1 MGDPAWVLPD
11 PEWFPAGVGI
21 AATAEE
27 RAAIGR
33 LRYDKYVL
41 RDGKAYPQA
50 DHANRVLFD
59 PIDARSVLFHARR
72 ESGAPMA
79 TVRLSRLADA
89 KDDPQLGRLAAL
101 AENLDITV
109 ANSRLVTED
118 DRVAKL
124 AIKPMFQLV
133 YEVGLLSGARFCL
146 LSTRPALMKLF
157 ERFGFR
163 GTGEQ
168 FRDAVAADQVVM
180 RLDLWDVVNLATC
193 RSPLLEVVMRR
204 MGVVARTEQVRQSMT
219 EQA

>member
-1 MGDPAWVLPD
+1 MRDPGWVLPD
-11 PEWFPAGVGI
+11 ADWFPAGVGI
-21 AATAEE
+21 AATGEE

-33 LRYDKYVL
+33 LRYEKYVQ

-72 ESGAPMA
+72 GNGAPMA

-89 KDDPQLGRLAAL
+89 LDDPQLGRLAAL
-101 AENLDITV
+101 AEKLDITV

-118 DRVAKL
+118 DRDAKL

-133 YEVGLLSGARFCL
+133 YEVGLLSGARYCL
-146 LSTRPALMKLF
+146 LSTRPALLKLF
-157 ERFGFR
+157 ERFGFKQ
-163 GTGEQ
+163 TGEQ

-204 MGVVARTEQVRQSMT
+204 MGVVARTERVQQDQT
-219 EQA
+219 EEA